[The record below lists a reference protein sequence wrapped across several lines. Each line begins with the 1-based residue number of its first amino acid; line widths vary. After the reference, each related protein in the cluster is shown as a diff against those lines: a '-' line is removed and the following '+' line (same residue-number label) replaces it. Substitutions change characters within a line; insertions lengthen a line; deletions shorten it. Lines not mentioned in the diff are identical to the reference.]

1 MDFGAAM
8 FFTDYSMTAAEL
20 GKALEARGFEFGL
33 GARALAHS
41 EHPQD
46 AAGWRR
52 RARQAVL

>member
-20 GKALEARGFEFGL
+20 GQALEARGFEFGL

-41 EHPQD
+41 QHAQNP
-46 AAGWRR
+46 AGRRR
-52 RARQAVL
+52 RARQTIL